1 MKKTTKWLTA
11 AMLSICSVFTC
22 SGCVGGGSTQTPPM
36 SIEDI
41 NNATKPKLYNFSAKV
56 YDSSE
61 FDTEDASN
69 NNINYSEYFNDAY
82 MLVDPG
88 ASGEFINGF
97 DVNGPLQQFSNLV
110 NSEVTT
116 LATDIT
122 AKLQYVYGTRS
133 GDNTTIADDLNMYGD
148 YNIPSIEMAKT
159 LIDAIETPTDL
170 KFDLTNANHLSYIAQ
185 LNRGTNVPVQPV
197 WNVMPLYFANAINGG
212 YTYEYKIVNV
222 SGVDSVQEGYSTNVN
237 SSYAW
242 AYAGQSNLQ
251 EMLKLNLTE
260 VLAGYKLADLS
271 STYSDEAYN
280 LALQNVDHLGIM
292 KADQEAIKN
301 FILNVVIGTS
311 NIEYDTQCKDSFLS
325 IINGVIVTDIA
336 LGNVEAGDQ
345 QQIIVS
351 GNLGFDHNEYMADT
365 QNLYVQPFIMMHNYK
380 AYEQVVDLIVSQA
393 AKLKFTHS
401 TSAQVVSPY
410 EQFPRLHLLTV
421 PMDILDGSATTTID
435 DNNNTIYAPDIKN
448 LDIKSIILRPKLV
461 LANEKVSS
469 HQYDM
474 GFNLIGIE
482 AVLYNEIGH
491 NVDVYVTAEIKGNG
505 VASTKENGDLY
516 SFTES
521 IEGGRYPSGSSD
533 SSTGSTIQYPNNTY
547 TELVDTELANTEW
560 VGNQMLAF
568 DGLDITTNEY
578 TDAQELQEHKTEVYR
593 EGDDSVLI
601 YTRYKLNTL
610 SKIIGLGDLELTNG
624 DGSKYLAQ
632 GYAPIV
638 NCGNNYLKLD
648 FHQTYIADE
657 NGEDV
662 TTMQKSVPLTIL
674 AINPDICFWI
684 KGATDL
690 IEDYVDK

>member
-69 NNINYSEYFNDAY
+69 NNIKYSEYFDDAY

-97 DVNGPLQQFSNLV
+97 DGSVQQFSTLV
-110 NSEVTT
+110 NREVTT

-122 AKLQYVYGTRS
+122 AKLQYVYGTRP
-133 GDNTTIADDLNMYGD
+133 GDSTTKITDSNLYGI
-148 YNIPSIEMAKT
+148 YEIPNFDIAKT
-159 LIDAIETPTDL
+159 LTNGTIETTDL
-170 KFDLTNANHLSYIAQ
+170 KFDLSNANHLSYIAQ
-185 LNRGTNVPVQPV
+185 LNRGDSAPTQPV

-212 YTYEYKIVNV
+212 YTYEYTIVNV

-325 IINGVIVTDIA
+325 IINGVIVTDTT

-351 GNLGFDHNEYMADT
+351 GNLGFDHNEYIADT

-393 AKLKFTHS
+393 TKLKFTNS
-401 TSAQVVSPY
+401 TSVDVSPY
-410 EQFPRLHLLTV
+410 NPFPRLHLLTV
-421 PMDILDGSATTTID
+421 PMDILDGSTTTTLDD
-435 DNNNTIYAPDIKN
+435 DNNTTYAPDIKN
-448 LDIKSIILRPKLV
+448 MDIKSIILRPKLV
-461 LANEKVSS
+461 LANQKVSS

-533 SSTGSTIQYPNNTY
+533 SSTGSTSQYPNNTY

-578 TDAQELQEHKTEVYR
+578 TDIQEHKTEVHR

-610 SKIIGLGDLELTNG
+610 SNIIGLGDLKLTNG

-638 NCGNNYLKLD
+638 DCGNNYLKLD